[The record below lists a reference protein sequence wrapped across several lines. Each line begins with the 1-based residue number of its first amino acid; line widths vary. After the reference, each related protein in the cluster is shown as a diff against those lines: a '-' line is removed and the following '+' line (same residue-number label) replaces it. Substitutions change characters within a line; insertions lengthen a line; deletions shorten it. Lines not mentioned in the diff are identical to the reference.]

1 VKSDTPKYN
10 ICLKI
15 PLTNKNGILLKPLGD
30 IDQTVAVPGKA
41 RKRRPCA
48 GLNPCLLTLLVP
60 LLFSCSR
67 ASLSDA
73 RAQYLRGEYYAASRT
88 YQVLYRDTPREQ
100 QALRGVISYEMA
112 ENYRRLNQS
121 TRALTAYGN
130 AIRFGYPDTVMVFHY
145 AQMLHREGEYTQAAD
160 AYRYFLTLKPGYPPA
175 LNALRGI
182 ELSLLWHDKPSRYEV
197 RRMELFHSGQSEF
210 SPMLAQDDE
219 LLYFTSSGK
228 EATGES
234 TSAVTGMKYNDLFL
248 SSKNSRGEWQ
258 KPKRIESEINT
269 EFDEGTPSLTP
280 DGEKMFYTYSS
291 MDPAHPTTTGIYF
304 SRRINAAWR
313 AGQPLRI
320 AGGDSLSVF
329 AHPSVSSSGLYLCFV
344 SDMPG
349 GYGGKDIWRGL
360 ISHTGEVVS
369 VENFG
374 PEINTGG
381 DELFPCMLNDTT
393 LCFSSDGHPGMGG
406 LDLFLATKQ
415 ADADRWQ
422 VVNLQ
427 PPLNSAGDD
436 FGITFEKGEKRGFFS
451 SNRNDARGYDHIYS
465 FEYKDVTM
473 TVEGFAVDQDDRF
486 IPGAVVSVVGS
497 DGSRHRLVTDQQ
509 GVYRFTGKRGVD
521 YLLMA
526 SANGFLNQ
534 RQSLRTGNTE
544 KDTVYIVDF
553 EMIPYDVPV
562 VLQNIFYDFDRA
574 TLRPESKDGLN
585 RLITLLN
592 EHPEISIELTAH
604 TDRRGTD
611 DYNRDLSLRRAQSV
625 VDYLAA
631 NGIDP
636 KRLSTA
642 GYGKTHPFTV
652 GKETAAS
659 HAFLKEG
666 DILTEEFIGQLTPE
680 QQVIADQI
688 NRRTEFRVPVPA
700 FSRP

>member
-1 VKSDTPKYN
+1 M
-10 ICLKI
+10 
-15 PLTNKNGILLKPLGD
+15 KPPGD
-30 IDQTVAVPGKA
+30 IDQTIVVTGKG
-41 RKRRPCA
+41 RKVHPYTGLIPCF
-48 GLNPCLLTLLVP
+48 LILLVP
-60 LLFSCSR
+60 LLFSCR
-67 ASLSDA
+67 QASLSDA

-88 YQVLYRDTPREQ
+88 YQNLYRDTPREQ

-121 TRALTAYGN
+121 ARALTAYGN
-130 AIRFGYPDTVMVFHY
+130 AIRFGYPDTVMVLRY
-145 AQMLHREGEYTQAAD
+145 AQMLHREGNYTKAAD
-160 AYRYFLTLKPGYPPA
+160 AYRDFLRLRPGHPLA
-175 LNALRGI
+175 LNGLHGT
-182 ELSLLWHDKPSRYEV
+182 ELALLWHDTPSRYVV
-197 RRMELFHSGQSEF
+197 RRMELFHTGRSEF

-234 TSAVTGMKYNDLFL
+234 ASPVTGMKYNDLFL

-269 EFDEGTPSLTP
+269 ESDEGTPSLSP
-280 DGEKMFYTYSS
+280 DGDRMYYTYSA
-291 MDPAHPTTTGIYF
+291 MDPARPTTTRIYC

-313 AGQPLRI
+313 AGQPLHV
-320 AGGDSLSVF
+320 AGGDSLFVL
-329 AHPSVSSSGLYLCFV
+329 AHPSVSSSGRYLCFV

-360 ISHTGEVVS
+360 ISSAGEVVA

-374 PEINTGG
+374 PGINTAG

-406 LDLFLATKQ
+406 LDLFMATKQ
-415 ADADRWQ
+415 TDADSWQ
-422 VVNLQ
+422 VANLQ
-427 PPLNSAGDD
+427 PPLNSSGDD

-465 FEYKDVTM
+465 FEYKDERM
-473 TVEGFAVDQDDRF
+473 TVEGFVVDQDDRL
-486 IPGAVVSVVGS
+486 IRGAIISIVGS
-497 DGSRHRLVTDQQ
+497 NGTRYRFVTDQQ
-509 GVYRFTGKRGVD
+509 GVYRFTAERGVD

-526 SANGFLNQ
+526 SAEGFLNQ
-534 RQSLRTGNTE
+534 RQSLRTGNSG
-544 KDTVYIVDF
+544 KDTVYYVDF

-562 VLQNIFYDFDRA
+562 VLQHIFYDFDKA
-574 TLRPESKDGLN
+574 TLRPDSKEELD
-585 RLITLLN
+585 RLISLLN
-592 EHPEISIELTAH
+592 EHPEISIELAAH

-625 VDYLAA
+625 VDYLTA
-631 NGIDP
+631 NGIDL

-642 GYGKTHPFTV
+642 GYGKTHPVTV

-666 DILTEEFIGQLTPE
+666 DILSESFIGQLTPE
-680 QQVIADQI
+680 QQEVADQI
-688 NRRTEFRVPVPA
+688 NRRTEFRVTGPA
-700 FSRP
+700 FHEP